1 MKDVAFQDN
10 QLKAREQALDTE
22 NLELKQRSLQFSAEH
37 EQIEERLQEGKTQ
50 LSETENRIQRLMDR
64 LVTLLS
70 NGSATD
76 TVRVQFAQELEESV
90 QLYERRLEPEGSAIA
105 CQK

>member
-1 MKDVAFQDN
+1 
-10 QLKAREQALDTE
+10 
-22 NLELKQRSLQFSAEH
+22 
-37 EQIEERLQEGKTQ
+37 
-50 LSETENRIQRLMDR
+50 MDR

-90 QLYERRLEPEGSAIA
+90 QLYERRLETHRSQLLQARKDNRKAAVQLSDEQRRTKRLHDHL
-105 CQK
+105 CQKQSLLFNRHERSPPVRSEPPPRSIAAASDTA